1 MLTELSKGIFVDK
14 FEIVR
19 SLLMDDR
26 SVRRFNGRAEVGYT
40 IAANLIGLVRWCAS
54 GRNAQPLKYAV
65 ITAPEERA
73 LLYPALKWA
82 GYYTDW
88 DGPEPDERPTA
99 YLVQYLDTEIA
110 ANCLCDDGL
119 QLQAITLGATA
130 LGLGCCIIKSFNAET
145 VKEVCGLAGNER
157 FKPLYVVALGYPK
170 EKVRVVDMPSG
181 TDADFKYYR
190 DADDTQVVPKR
201 PVHDLLIHRGFKG

>member
-19 SLLMDDR
+19 SLLEQDR

-40 IAANLIGLVRWCAS
+40 IADNLVGLTRWCAS
-54 GRNAQPLKYAV
+54 GRNAQPLKYSV

-73 LLYPALKWA
+73 RLYPALKWA
-82 GYYTDW
+82 GYYKDW
-88 DGPEPDERPTA
+88 DGPEPEERPTA

-110 ANCLCDDGL
+110 QNCLCDDGL

-130 LGLGCCIIKSFNAET
+130 LGLGCCIIKSFNAQT
-145 VKEVCGLAGNER
+145 VKEVCGLEGNER
-157 FKPLYVVALGYPK
+157 FKPLYVLAIGYPK
-170 EKVRVVDMPSG
+170 EKVRIVDMPSG
-181 TDADFKYYR
+181 TDADFKYFR
-190 DADDTQVVPKR
+190 DEQDNQIVPKR
-201 PVHDLLIHRGFKG
+201 PVHDLIIHRGFNG